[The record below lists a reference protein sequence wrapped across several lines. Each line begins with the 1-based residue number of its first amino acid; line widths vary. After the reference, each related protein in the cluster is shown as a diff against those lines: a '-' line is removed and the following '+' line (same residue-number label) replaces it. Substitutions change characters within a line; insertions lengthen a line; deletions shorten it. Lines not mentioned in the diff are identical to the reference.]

1 MNSDFLLMKVKIHKR
16 YTYICVYVWRLERS
30 TNNETGEVSCEEDHQ
45 SKETRNLKLLINGRD
60 DSDMEKRGYFRG

>member
-30 TNNETGEVSCEEDHQ
+30 TNNETGEVSCEEDH
-45 SKETRNLKLLINGRD
+45 
-60 DSDMEKRGYFRG
+60 